1 MAMARSSCGGV
12 AIRYVLSVS
21 CVTLY
26 SAYLQWAC
34 DVDTV
39 AASGVILRRRAH
51 VNAPAASLVTSYM
64 AS

>member
-51 VNAPAASLVTSYM
+51 VNAPAA
-64 AS
+64 